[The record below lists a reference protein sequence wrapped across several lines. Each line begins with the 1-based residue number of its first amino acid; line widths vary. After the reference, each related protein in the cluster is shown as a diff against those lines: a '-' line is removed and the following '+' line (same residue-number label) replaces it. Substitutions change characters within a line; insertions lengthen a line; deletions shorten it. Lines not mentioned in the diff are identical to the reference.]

1 MTIVDF
7 SPLSALAG
15 GALIGLAAAGAWWLL
30 GRIAGVSNILGSA
43 VLVENGRDWRIAF
56 LAGLLVAGVVA
67 FTLYGGEVPFRL
79 DAGYGQLVLAGLLV
93 GLGTQLG
100 NGCTSGHGVC
110 GIGRLSLRSLIATLA
125 FMAAGVVVVLVV
137 RHLMT

>member
-7 SPLSALAG
+7 NPVTALIG

-43 VLVENGRDWRIAF
+43 VLAENGRDWRIAF
-56 LAGLLVAGVVA
+56 LAGLLVAGMVA
-67 FTLYGGEVPFRL
+67 FTLYGGEVPFLL

-93 GLGTQLG
+93 GLGTQLS

-125 FMAAGVVVVLVV
+125 FMAAGVGVVFVV
-137 RHLMT
+137 RHLVT